1 MCERLLTL
9 SERKNGCEMV
19 LGVTAMEKR
28 KRKNNTF
35 PIGIVLLLT
44 KGLLM
49 GDPPIVFSEVSRLYQ
64 EFYAVDHLFNP
75 CR

>member
-49 GDPPIVFSEVSRLYQ
+49 GDTDTEG
-64 EFYAVDHLFNP
+64 
-75 CR
+75 

>member
-1 MCERLLTL
+1 
-9 SERKNGCEMV
+9 MV
-19 LGVTAMEKR
+19 LGVTVMEKR

-49 GDPPIVFSEVSRLYQ
+49 GDPVSYNIPVVVKYDDRDP
-64 EFYAVDHLFNP
+64 VDHVKQCLGLFKLLH
-75 CR
+75 

>member
-1 MCERLLTL
+1 
-9 SERKNGCEMV
+9 
-19 LGVTAMEKR
+19 MEKR

-49 GDPPIVFSEVSRLYQ
+49 GDTDTEG
-64 EFYAVDHLFNP
+64 
-75 CR
+75 